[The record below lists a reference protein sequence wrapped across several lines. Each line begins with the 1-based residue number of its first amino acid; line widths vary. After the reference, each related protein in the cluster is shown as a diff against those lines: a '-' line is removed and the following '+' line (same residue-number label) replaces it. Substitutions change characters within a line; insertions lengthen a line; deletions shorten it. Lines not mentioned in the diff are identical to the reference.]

1 MWPETQSDFAAALLD
16 PALPAPAG
24 LAERRFAVYRNNVTV
39 GLCDALAASF
49 PTVAALVGEDFFYA
63 LARDFIRQSPPAGP
77 VLHEYGEGFPAF
89 IAGHAAAGDLPY
101 LPDVARL
108 DWVCLRAYHAADAA
122 PVGIDALAA
131 VPAAALDG
139 LRLSLHPS
147 LALVASDWP
156 VAAIWQ
162 AHRTNDPAAA
172 LANLP
177 AGGEVALVLR
187 PHLDV
192 IVRAVAGAAG
202 ELIAAVA
209 AGQTLGGALAAL
221 ADAGEAEASRG
232 LAALF
237 DMGAVVAVTNVSK
250 QGEIGDDSNT

>member
-156 VAAIWQ
+156 VAA
-162 AHRTNDPAAA
+162 
-172 LANLP
+172 
-177 AGGEVALVLR
+177 
-187 PHLDV
+187 
-192 IVRAVAGAAG
+192 
-202 ELIAAVA
+202 
-209 AGQTLGGALAAL
+209 GQTLGGALAAL